1 MLKNVFFALIFLAFR
16 PNLTTERQKL
26 RPFVSKYPPRFST
39 LKTVFRS
46 IRKPH
51 ISTCNPYET
60 LLLRSRNPI
69 STNSLAL
76 LAVVKMSVAMRQ
88 KLIFEPAKINI
99 ISHTTKQ
106 LRNFQQSAVSFW
118 FWGLRKLSRR
128 NNDRGNRGNR
138 GNRVREKLSRLNRK
152 LTANRQKS

>member
-1 MLKNVFFALIFLAFR
+1 MFCPKFFSQHPSF
-16 PNLTTERQKL
+16 TTERQKL
-26 RPFVSKYPPRFST
+26 RPFVSKYPPRFPT

-69 STNSLAL
+69 STNNLAPA
-76 LAVVKMSVAMRQ
+76 AVVIMSVVLRQ

-128 NNDRGNRGNR
+128 NNDRGNRDNR

-152 LTANRQKS
+152 LTANHQNRK